1 MVPRD
6 WLRRALSTVRAKL
19 IIPYDVLSPLPSP
32 QADTTRYVL
41 FSEVITDVCHEETKR
56 SRGLTVR
63 SVSNLRWR
71 SRDRDRGEGWV
82 TPLCIATHIGS
93 CHAHPGRSVVNS
105 ELSKP
110 SFYAGTY
117 KVRGGS
123 LLFLQDFRMWCSHS
137 SAGPNSVLGSTLK
150 YTKIWACYSDTFPD
164 SVRRF

>member
-41 FSEVITDVCHEETKR
+41 FSEVITDVCHEETKS

-93 CHAHPGRSVVNS
+93 CHAHPGQSWTQNFRNPVFMLGLTRLGVEACYSCKIFVCGV
-105 ELSKP
+105 P
-110 SFYAGTY
+110 SST
-117 KVRGGS
+117 V
-123 LLFLQDFRMWCSHS
+123 
-137 SAGPNSVLGSTLK
+137 PNSVLGSTLK